1 MDVKCGLEDR
11 RIERG
16 LQTQAGTKPH
26 EHDIAVPQF
35 IQNTQ
40 QPRYF
45 FLSLSL
51 PLSSLDFG

>member
-45 FLSLSL
+45 FSLSL